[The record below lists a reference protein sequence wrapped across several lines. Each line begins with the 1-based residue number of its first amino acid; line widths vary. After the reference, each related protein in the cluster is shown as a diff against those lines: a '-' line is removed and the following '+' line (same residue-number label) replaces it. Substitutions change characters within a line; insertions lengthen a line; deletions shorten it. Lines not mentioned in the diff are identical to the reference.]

1 MKRLIGLALA
11 VTLVGASAA
20 SAQTLELNLDR
31 DRGRDRGFDGERD
44 SQHQVDRS
52 RRGDRIIVRRQDEA
66 LETGVINCRTTVVRR
81 MNDDGDIMTRRIR
94 KCD

>member
-1 MKRLIGLALA
+1 MKRLVGLALA
-11 VTLVGASAA
+11 LTLVGASAA

-31 DRGRDRGFDGERD
+31 DRGQERGFEGERS

-66 LETGVINCRTTVVRR
+66 LETGGINCRTTVVRR
-81 MNDDGDIMTRRIR
+81 MNDDGDIVTKRIR
-94 KCD
+94 NCR